1 MLTPEQAENIVKMS
15 KSTTFGAETNV
26 RLLLETI
33 EGLAEELSDMMERY
47 DGARDALG
55 DCGSDDYDADS
66 GDDTRL
72 DNEAQMWVDRARRLQ
87 TVYKIRVTDG
97 EEKRILRLSHEAASK
112 LAKDLLNYTET
123 CTSVVLD
130 VVTLPEGDE

>member
-1 MLTPEQAENIVKMS
+1 MLTPEQVDNITKMS
-15 KSTTFGAETNV
+15 KSSNFGVETNV
-26 RLLLETI
+26 KLLCETI
-33 EGLAEELSDMMERY
+33 EGLAVELSDMMERY

-66 GDDTRL
+66 GDATRF
-72 DNEAQMWVDRARRLQ
+72 DNEARAWVDRARRLQ

-123 CTSVVLD
+123 CTSVILD
-130 VVTLPEGDE
+130 IVTLAEEEE